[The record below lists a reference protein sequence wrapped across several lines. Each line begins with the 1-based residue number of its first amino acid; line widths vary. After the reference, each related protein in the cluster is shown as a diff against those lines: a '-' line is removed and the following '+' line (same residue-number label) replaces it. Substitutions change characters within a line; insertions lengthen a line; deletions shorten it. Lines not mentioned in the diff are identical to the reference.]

1 MKQIIVPTDFSKG
14 AWNALQ
20 YAAAIGEAL
29 EIREIL
35 VLNAYSAPHAGAAT
49 LVSIDRIMQQDS
61 EEGLS
66 NFMSKVKES
75 GLSARFNF
83 HSKSIHAGLVDAINS
98 QVEDY
103 NESLVV
109 MGSLGETGTIEKI
122 IGSNASAVAV
132 KAQCPVIVIPPTAE
146 FTGCKHVI
154 LGSDFDHLSD
164 RNLRILHTVVS
175 LDPSTHLQIVHVK
188 REGDTL
194 TEASMGLDQEAI
206 PHTVEEVDGE
216 NVSETLDGYVSTH
229 DTDLLVLIKRE
240 SGFFGSMF
248 QSSTTK
254 KLTLLGHVPLL
265 ILKQID

>member
-20 YAAAIGEAL
+20 YAAALGEAL
-29 EIREIL
+29 EIREVL

-66 NFMSKVKES
+66 AFMNKVKES

-109 MGSLGETGTIEKI
+109 MGSLGETGTVEKLF
-122 IGSNASAVAV
+122 GSNASDVAL
-132 KAQCPVIVIPPTAE
+132 KAHCPVIVIPPEAE
-146 FTGCKHVI
+146 YTGCKHVI

-164 RNLRILHTVVS
+164 RNLRILHTIAS

-188 REGDTL
+188 KEGDTL
-194 TEASMGLDQEAI
+194 SEASMGLKQDAI

-216 NVSETLDGYVSTH
+216 RVSETLDRYVSTH
-229 DTDLLVLIKRE
+229 DTDVLVLIKRE
-240 SGFFGSMF
+240 SGFFGSLF

-254 KLTLLGHVPLL
+254 ELTLLGHVPLL
-265 ILKQID
+265 ILKQLD